1 MSEEI
6 AQVSPQ
12 TAGWV
17 DVIETERRCFK
28 NYTEVCKLN
37 FSGGKRL
44 SFQQL
49 TFINPIRICRFGA
62 AHRWGGAKNRHHP

>member
-37 FSGGKRL
+37 FSGGKRN
-44 SFQQL
+44 S
-49 TFINPIRICRFGA
+49 
-62 AHRWGGAKNRHHP
+62 KNIF